1 MTMAKRGT
9 TRRVAGRPS
18 DGQRRGRVSDL
29 RARGLSG
36 AEIGRRLGLTSSAV
50 SQVDRP
56 RCDGC
61 GARIMVNVRK
71 ARGRRPAFCL
81 RCLVGCPEG
90 TFGQRLRSLRLTR
103 GMSREALAT
112 EAGIRGG
119 QLIRLEDGV
128 EQPTPQAEVK
138 LVRVLG
144 QALVATA
151 RKGK

>member
-1 MTMAKRGT
+1 MAKRGT
-9 TRRVAGRPS
+9 TGRGTGRPP
-18 DGQRRGRVSDL
+18 DGGRRGRVAEL

-36 AEIGRRLGLTSSAV
+36 AEIARRLGITSSAV

-61 GARIMVNVRK
+61 GARVVVNVRK

-81 RCLVGCPEG
+81 RCLVGHPEG

-103 GMSREALAT
+103 GMSHEAPAG
-112 EAGIRGG
+112 EAGISGG
-119 QLIRLEDGV
+119 QLVRLEDGA
-128 EQPTPQAEVK
+128 EPPTPQAEVK

-144 QALVATA
+144 QGLLATA
-151 RKGK
+151 QRGK